1 MNQIVKRNQQQL
13 AVHGK
18 LAELFGG
25 AFQEQAAD
33 LTGGVSV
40 GFPVLSIKGK
50 VFHIK
55 QGGEATL
62 VTQKDSEDPATSLN
76 VILIKANPHISKV
89 YYENGYEEGADTKP
103 TCYSNNGVAPEDDSE
118 EKQSLKCATCPKN
131 QWGSRITDNGK
142 KGKACS
148 DSRRVAV
155 APAGE
160 PDNAMLLRVPAASL
174 KPLMQYGKALSQR
187 GVPYQAV
194 ITKLSFDHTVAH
206 PLLKFAPAAALG
218 EAEAEVVFDTMN
230 GDVVEAIINGGG
242 AEQIAQELAG
252 ERDVEDEDGE
262 GFEQVAAAARKVQEQ
277 KSTRTA
283 AAPKPQKPTAKP
295 GAGAVAAADIA
306 GIVDGDVQDEQA
318 QPEPQPEPPKS
329 TKPASS
335 AKATNTA
342 AAAAA
347 GGTPVDGNVDSM
359 LGDLLKEFDDE

>member
-1 MNQIVKRNQQQL
+1 MNQIAKRNSAQL
-13 AVHGK
+13 AIHGK

-62 VTQKDSEDPATSLN
+62 VTQPNSEDPATSLN
-76 VILIKANPHISKV
+76 VILLKANPHISKV

-103 TCYSNNGVAPEDDSE
+103 TCYSNNGIAPEDDSE

-174 KPLMQYGKALSQR
+174 KPLMQYGKALSSR

-206 PLLKFAPAAALG
+206 PLLKFAPAAALS
-218 EAEAEVVFDTMN
+218 EDIAETVFDTVN
-230 GDVVEAIINGGG
+230 GEVVEAIINGGG
-242 AEQIAQELAG
+242 AEQIAQELQG
-252 ERDVEDEDGE
+252 ERDVEDEE
-262 GFEQVAAAARKVQEQ
+262 NFEQVAAAAREVQQ
-277 KSTRTA
+277 KSTRPA
-283 AAPKPQKPTAKP
+283 ATSKPKATAKP
-295 GAGAVAAADIA
+295 GAGVASADIA
-306 GIVDGDVQDEQA
+306 GIMDPQPEPE
-318 QPEPQPEPPKS
+318 PEPQPEPPKA
-329 TKPASS
+329 TKPAS
-335 AKATNTA
+335 AKPSNSA
-342 AAAAA
+342 AASAA

-359 LGDLLKEFDDE
+359 LGDLLKGFDDE

>member
-1 MNQIVKRNQQQL
+1 MNQIAKRNQQQL
-13 AVHGK
+13 ALHGK

-25 AFQEQAAD
+25 AFQEQASD
-33 LTGGVSV
+33 LTGGVSI

-55 QGGEATL
+55 QGGESTL
-62 VTQKDSEDPATSLN
+62 VENPQDPGQPATSLN
-76 VILIKANPHISKV
+76 VILLKANPHISKV

-118 EKQSLKCATCPKN
+118 EKQSARCATCPKN

-160 PDNAMLLRVPAASL
+160 PENAMLLRVPAASL
-174 KPLMQYGKALSQR
+174 KPLMQYGKALTSR

-206 PLLKFAPAAALG
+206 PLLKFAPAAALT
-218 EAEAEVVFDTMN
+218 EDIAEQVFETMK

-252 ERDVEDEDGE
+252 EGDVEDEDGE
-262 GFEQVAAAARKVQEQ
+262 GFEQVAAQARAVQQ
-277 KSTRTA
+277 RSTRAA
-283 AAPKPQKPTAKP
+283 AAPKPPKATAKP
-295 GAGAVAAADIA
+295 GAGVAPADIA
-306 GIVDGDVQDEQA
+306 GIMDPQPEPE
-318 QPEPQPEPPKS
+318 PEPQPEPEPPKA
-329 TKPASS
+329 TKPAS

-347 GGTPVDGNVDSM
+347 GGTVVDGNVESM
-359 LGDLLKEFDDE
+359 LGDLLKEFDGE

>member
-1 MNQIVKRNQQQL
+1 MNQIVKRNQAQL
-13 AVHGK
+13 ALHGK

-25 AFQEQAAD
+25 AFQEQAGD

-50 VFHIK
+50 AFHIK

-62 VTQKDSEDPATSLN
+62 VENPNDPGEPATSLN
-76 VILIKANPHISKV
+76 VILLKANPHISKV
-89 YYENGYEEGADTKP
+89 YYENGYVEGEDSKP

-118 EKQSLKCATCPKN
+118 EKQSNRCATCPKN

-160 PDNAMLLRVPAASL
+160 PDNAMLLRIPAASL
-174 KPLMQYGKALSQR
+174 KPLMQYGKALSSK

-194 ITKLSFDHTVAH
+194 VTKLSFDHSVAH
-206 PLLKFAPAAALG
+206 PLLKFAPAAAVT
-218 EAEAEVVFDTMN
+218 EEQAEVVVETMH
-230 GDVVEAIINGGG
+230 GDVVEAILAGGG
-242 AEQIAQELAG
+242 AEQVAQELAG
-252 ERDVEDEDGE
+252 EGALDDEDGE
-262 GFEQVAAAARKVQEQ
+262 GFEQVAQKAREVQQ
-277 KSTRTA
+277 RSTRTA
-283 AAPKPQKPTAKP
+283 ATAKPKATAKP
-295 GAGAVAAADIA
+295 GAGVDAADIA
-306 GIVDGDVQDEQA
+306 GIVSGTAE
-318 QPEPQPEPPKS
+318 PEPQPEPTPEPPKA
-329 TKPASS
+329 TKPAST